1 MHEIGHIKL
10 LFNTVSKK
18 RKLQLILIIILI
30 IVTAFFEMA
39 TLGSVL
45 PFLNSLINND
55 NNQLLDILLTFNIVI
70 PDLINQNIQI
80 FILIIFCFF
89 ILITNSLRI
98 LLIFFISRIAHM
110 VGSEISSDLFKKI
123 FYRNYIDIVTKN
135 SSEIITNFSNRIDS
149 LIGVIYGI
157 LTFISSIIIATF
169 IITTL
174 LIVNFY
180 ITCIAI
186 TIFSIIYLSIIKL
199 SRKKQIDNSFR
210 VHNNQII
217 IIKNINETFGGIRD
231 LIIDD
236 TRSYFQKKHDLIDKS
251 LRSSQSNVSILLQ
264 APRYIL
270 EAIGI
275 ITISIMSYIVA
286 NYFSSS
292 INLVPIIGA
301 LAVAS
306 QRLLPLFQQLYTS
319 YSQIRTNKHSI
330 DSIFINLNYRIS
342 QKIKNEKKMNERFI
356 KKFSNIEKIELIDV
370 KYSYPRTKNY
380 VLNNL
385 SLVIK
390 KGEKIGI
397 IGESGVGKST
407 LLDVLLGLLQVN
419 HGRYLINGYDTN
431 KISINLVKKFIS
443 HVPQHIYIADLTI
456 AENIAFGIESK
467 NINLEKVYQ
476 AAQKAGIYET
486 ILKLPNKFNTFIGE
500 RGVKFS
506 GGQRQRIGLAR
517 AFYKESSLIIMDEAT
532 SALDS
537 KTEKNIIKTIDN
549 LDDIT
554 VIMVSH
560 KLNSMDF
567 CNKIFQ
573 LKSGKLHLI

>member
-1 MHEIGHIKL
+1 MHEIEQIKR
-10 LFNTVSKK
+10 LFNTLSKK
-18 RKLQLILIIILI
+18 RKLQIILIIILI
-30 IVTAFFEMA
+30 IITAFFEMA

-55 NNQLLDILLTFNIVI
+55 HNQLLDILLKLNIII
-70 PDLINQNIQI
+70 PDLINQNIQF
-80 FILIIFCFF
+80 FIVLIFCFF

-98 LLIFFISRIAHM
+98 LLVFIISRISHRI
-110 VGSEISSDLFKKI
+110 GSEISSELFKKI
-123 FYRNYIDIVTKN
+123 FYKNYIDIINRN
-135 SSEIITNFSNRIDS
+135 SSEIIANFSNRIES
-149 LIGVIYGI
+149 LIAVIYGI
-157 LTFISSIIIATF
+157 LTFISSIIIAIF
-169 IITTL
+169 LVVTL
-174 LIVNFY
+174 LILNFY
-180 ITCIAI
+180 ITCTAI
-186 TIFSIIYLSIIKL
+186 TIFSIIYLFIIKF
-199 SRKKQIDNSFR
+199 SRKKQLDNSLN
-210 VHNNQII
+210 VYNNQIT

-236 TRSYFQKKHDLIDKS
+236 TISYFQKKHDLIDRS

-275 ITISIMSYIVA
+275 ITISIMSFIVVS
-286 NYFSSS
+286 YFSSS
-292 INLVPIIGA
+292 ISFVPIIGA

-319 YSQIRTNKHSI
+319 YSQIRTNKYSI

-342 QKIKNEKKMNERFI
+342 QKIKNKKKINESFD
-356 KKFSNIEKIELIDV
+356 KKFSNIEKIELVDV

-407 LLDVLLGLLQVN
+407 LLDVLLGLLHIN
-419 HGRYLINGYDTN
+419 HGRYLINGYDINT
-431 KISINLVKKFIS
+431 ISFNSVKKFIS

-456 AENIAFGIESK
+456 AENIAFGVESR
-467 NINLEKVYQ
+467 NINLKKVYQ

-486 ILKLPNKFNTFIGE
+486 ICKLPNKFNTFIGE

-517 AFYKESSLIIMDEAT
+517 AFYKESSLIILDEAT

-537 KTEKNIIKTIDN
+537 KTENNIIKTIAN
-549 LDDIT
+549 LDEVT
-554 VIMVSH
+554 VIIVSH
-560 KLNSMDF
+560 RLSSMDF
-567 CNKIFQ
+567 CNKLFH
-573 LKSGKLHLI
+573 LRSGKLHLL